1 MNEMDSVGVG
11 IVEMCIT
18 GCLMELW
25 ATLFAGCGKAALAFP
40 YAVNGVVHS
49 GIASYA
55 HFHDAFLDTC
65 HCLDSA
71 YNCSLNCEF
80 NICN

>member
-1 MNEMDSVGVG
+1 MDSVGVG

-25 ATLFAGCGKAALAFP
+25 AILFAGCGKAALAFP
-40 YAVNGVVHS
+40 HPANSIVHS

-55 HFHDAFLDTC
+55 HFHDVFLDTYC
-65 HCLDSA
+65 
-71 YNCSLNCEF
+71 YYMG
-80 NICN
+80 IQ